1 MVRAVRTTGYLAW
14 LFVLD
19 QLYVQVALPAAMQ
32 LRYRLPFGNFVLPAW
47 APELFYAP
55 TLWLH
60 LTVFVVWAL
69 SFSFGSV
76 YNPRRVAEWWDELA
90 RLFVVHTAA
99 ALVLAG
105 LLYLAKAELP
115 RLTFGYFYLISLA
128 LMAGSRIAA
137 RAWLRL
143 RRRSGMSALRVLV
156 AGTGAPAQAL
166 VEQLR
171 IHARPNLTVVGAVG
185 TVGMLGD
192 DAPAAPAAAGA
203 LGVPVLGGLGDAVRV
218 VQEQRADAVLLALPR
233 TAHDELAGLVTEL
246 HQLPVRLYV
255 VPDYFDLAF
264 YDATVESLGPVPLIG
279 LRDPAIDGMQRI
291 MKRVM
296 DIVLSGAALVLL
308 APLFAAVAAAIK
320 LEDRGPVIY
329 RTARMGEDGSVF
341 QMLKFRSMVVGADRL
356 APPPPAGAAD
366 GALHK
371 RPDDPRVTRVG
382 RVLRRYSLDE
392 LPQLVN
398 VLRGEM
404 SLVGPR
410 PELPWLV
417 DRYAAWQHK
426 RFAVPQGM
434 TGWWQ
439 VNGRS
444 DNPMHL
450 HTEQDLYYVQHYSLW
465 LDIQILWRTIAVVIR
480 GKGAY

>member
-19 QLYVQVALPAAMQ
+19 QLFVQIALPLAMQ
-32 LRYRLPFGNFVLPAW
+32 LRYRLPFGAFVLPAW

-60 LTVFVVWAL
+60 LTVFAVWTL

-76 YNPRRVAEWWDELA
+76 YNPRRVAEWWSELA
-90 RLFVVHTAA
+90 RLLVVHTAA

-128 LMAGSRIAA
+128 LMAGSRIAV
-137 RAWLRL
+137 RAWLRVQ
-143 RRRSGMSALRVLV
+143 RRAGMGDLRVLV

-166 VEQLR
+166 VEQLH
-171 IHARPNLTVVGAVG
+171 IHAWPHLTLVGA
-185 TVGMLGD
+185 LD
-192 DAPAAPAAAGA
+192 DGAAAQAA
-203 LGVPVLGGLGDAVRV
+203 LLDVPVLGGLGDALRV
-218 VQEQRADAVLLALPR
+218 VEEQRIDAVLLALPR
-233 TAHDELAGLVTEL
+233 TAHDELAGLVIEL

-279 LRDPAIDGMQRI
+279 LRDPAIEGMQRI

-296 DIVLSGAALVLL
+296 DIVVSATGLLLL
-308 APLFAAVAAAIK
+308 APLFAAIAAAIK
-320 LEDRGPVIY
+320 LDDRGPVIY
-329 RTARMGEDGSVF
+329 RTARLGENGSIF
-341 QMLKFRSMVVGADRL
+341 QMLKFRSMLVGADRL
-356 APPPPAGAAD
+356 PPSPANPAD
-366 GALHK
+366 GPLHK
-371 RPDDPRVTRVG
+371 RRDDPRVTRVG
-382 RVLRRYSLDE
+382 WVLRRYSLDE

-398 VLRGEM
+398 VLRGDM